1 MARPLFVLASA
12 SPSRR
17 RLLQAEGINPIEH
30 ASNFDESQVQDKD
43 TRRLVLTLAQSK
55 AQTVAQRRTDALILG
70 CDSVLEMNGDSYG
83 KPESAQ
89 QAIARWQKM
98 RGNSGFI
105 YTGHVLID
113 QRQNKTVSRCGVT
126 QVFFAAVDDA
136 TLRAYVQSGE
146 PLNSAGCFA
155 LEGKGGMLI
164 EKIEGCHSNVI
175 GLSMPL
181 LREMLLEL
189 GYGLSDFWDPIT
201 LYR

>member
-1 MARPLFVLASA
+1 MSPPLFVLASA

-17 RLLQAEGINPIEH
+17 RLLQAVGINPIVH
-30 ASNFDESQVQDKD
+30 SSNFDESQIQDPD
-43 TRRLVLTLAQSK
+43 TRQLVQTLAQCK
-55 AQTVAQRRTDALILG
+55 AQTVAQRRTDSLILG
-70 CDSVLEMNGDSYG
+70 CDSVLEMNGESYG
-83 KPESAQ
+83 KPESAEN
-89 QAIARWQKM
+89 AIARWQAM
-98 RGNSGFI
+98 RGKSGCI

-113 QRQNKTVSRCGVT
+113 QRQGKSVSRCGIT
-126 QVFFAAVDDA
+126 QVYFSQVDNA
-136 TLRAYVQSGE
+136 TIRAYVQTGE

-189 GYGLSDFWDPIT
+189 GYGLSDFWNPT
-201 LYR
+201 TRFS